1 VLAQHI
7 RRNVS
12 FIALHRLDKAPGAC
26 YFPFMTGKRKTTIK
40 DVAAA
45 AGVSVTTVSDALSGK
60 GRLPEPT
67 RLKVKAV
74 AETLNYRPSAIALGL
89 REGGLGMVGICIAP
103 AAGNAILTDVGYWAA
118 IVTHAS
124 QTILAQ
130 GLAPVLL
137 PHSVDLIGRLTI
149 PLDGALVVDPL
160 EYDPVLA
167 FFDEKKVRYVTI
179 GRDPGREA
187 ALWVDDDNRTGI
199 SRLLERTAQPGA
211 ALAFL
216 TVGPKKSYVV
226 DALEGARHWAS
237 THGSSLKVL
246 HCEGLEQEQVD
257 RMVERAL
264 RGGVTM
270 LIAQV
275 DRLALRVLASL
286 EAKGLRVPDDVRL
299 LSASDGPELE
309 RASPPISA
317 VRQHPDAL
325 ADMAANALL
334 DLIRGKADLKSA
346 TIPMETAIRP
356 SAPAITA

>member
-1 VLAQHI
+1 MHEKK
-7 RRNVS
+7 RFFHMS
-12 FIALHRLDKAPGAC
+12 HCLDKVPVAC
-26 YFPFMTGKRKTTIK
+26 YFPSMTGKRKTTIK

-74 AETLNYRPSAIALGL
+74 AEQLNYRPSAIALGL

-124 QTILAQ
+124 QAILAQ

-160 EYDPVLA
+160 ERDPVLS
-167 FFDEKKVRYVTI
+167 FFEEKKVRYVTI
-179 GRDPGREA
+179 GRDPQREA
-187 ALWVDDDNRTGI
+187 TVWVDDDNRTGI
-199 SRLLERTAQPGA
+199 VCLLNRTAHPGTK
-211 ALAFL
+211 LAFI
-216 TVGPKKSYVV
+216 TVGPKKSYVI
-226 DALEGARHWAS
+226 DALEGARHWADA
-237 THGSSLKVL
+237 HGSTLDVM
-246 HCEGLEQEQVD
+246 HCEGLEHQHVD
-257 RMVERAL
+257 KVVERAL
-264 RGGVTM
+264 SGGTTL

-275 DRLALRVLASL
+275 DRLALPILASL
-286 EAKGLRVPDDVRL
+286 KAQGRRVPEDVKL
-299 LSASDGPELE
+299 ISASDGPELE
-309 RASPPISA
+309 RTSPPISA

-325 ADMAANALL
+325 AEMAARALL
-334 DLIRGKADLKSA
+334 DLIRGKADLKSR

-356 SAPAITA
+356 SAPEIKA